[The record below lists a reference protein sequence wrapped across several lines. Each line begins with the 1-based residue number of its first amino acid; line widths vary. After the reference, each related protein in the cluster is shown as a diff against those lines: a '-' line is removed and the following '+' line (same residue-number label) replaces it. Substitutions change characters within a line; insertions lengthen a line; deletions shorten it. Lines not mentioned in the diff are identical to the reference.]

1 MLLKSLGSDGNSG
14 GKPGFID
21 ALEEMIDS
29 LRKEIMNKF
38 VDKEDFNGLKKRVD
52 DLEYEQKETDR
63 VLNNYGNSLSQ
74 CRDITDSNNLDIK
87 DLKRLLQD
95 LKKRIKA
102 LKKGQKISEKNLEVE
117 PS

>member
-1 MLLKSLGSDGNSG
+1 MGAQDKD

-29 LRKEIMNKF
+29 LRREILGRF
-38 VDKEDFNGLKKRVD
+38 VEKDDFNNLKKRVE

-74 CRDITDSNNLDIK
+74 CRDITDSNKLEIE
-87 DLKRLLQD
+87 DLKRLFNE
-95 LKKRIKA
+95 LKRRVKSMKRGKSGMDGNEETLSNA
-102 LKKGQKISEKNLEVE
+102 NS
-117 PS
+117 